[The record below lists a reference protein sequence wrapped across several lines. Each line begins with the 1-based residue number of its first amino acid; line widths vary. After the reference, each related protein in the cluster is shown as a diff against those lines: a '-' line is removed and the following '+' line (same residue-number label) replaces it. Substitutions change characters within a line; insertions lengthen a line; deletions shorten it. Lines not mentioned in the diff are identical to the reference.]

1 MNDEDYKEF
10 HEGLY
15 YGADI
20 ELLYNKMFY
29 HIESYVEENNGV
41 SIRTISVEKLDKSIW
56 SHDVHELYEE
66 LFEES
71 SENIDELIE
80 SCLSAPLFEGKS
92 FYELRDEIELLEL

>member
-1 MNDEDYKEF
+1 MNEADYKEF

-29 HIESYVEENNGV
+29 YFASAGEEKNGV
-41 SIRTISVEKLDKSIW
+41 STHYISVAKLDKSIW
-56 SHDVHELYEE
+56 SAEIPKLYEM
-66 LFEES
+66 LFEET

-80 SCLSAPLFEGKS
+80 SCLNAPLFEGKS
-92 FYELRDEIELLEL
+92 FYDLRDEIELLEL